1 MRRFHSYGP
10 VDCEEHFCVPR
21 QELIARCTEQLIGR
35 PGKGGHYFTIWA
47 PRQTGKTWLMR
58 QVKQE
63 IEARYGDQF
72 IIGTMSVQG
81 LIMEDDDP
89 DEVFFRYTTKL
100 FRESFRM
107 KPAQAQNWGEWTDFF
122 SIDEG
127 LYCTGRI
134 QPPQFQALRQQVL
147 LLFIKH

>member
-1 MRRFHSYGP
+1 MRRFYSYGP
-10 VDCEEHFCVPR
+10 VNCKHHFCVER
-21 QELIARCTEQLIGR
+21 QDMIAYCTEQLIGD
-35 PGKGGHYFTIWA
+35 PEEGGHYFTIWA

-58 QVKQE
+58 QVKEE
-63 IEARYGDQF
+63 IETRYGDQF

-89 DEVFFRYTTKL
+89 DDVFFRYTIKL

-127 LYCTGRI
+127 L
-134 QPPQFQALRQQVL
+134 FD
-147 LLFIKH
+147 